1 MFRHVVMFTFA
12 EGTTDSQVD
21 AVLQGLAGLPVAI
34 PEIRKYSYGRDAGL
48 APGNFSVAVVAEFDT
63 DADYLVYR
71 DHPAHQE
78 FIATRVRPIVA
89 TRAAAQFASA
99 D

>member
-12 EGTTDSQVD
+12 EGTTDAQID

-48 APGNFSVAVVAEFDT
+48 AAGNFSVAVVAEFANE
-63 DADYLVYR
+63 ADYLVYR
-71 DHPAHQE
+71 DHPDHQAVIRE
-78 FIATRVRPIVA
+78 RIQPILA
-89 TRAAAQFASA
+89 DRAAVQHYR
-99 D
+99 